1 MLTYPFNESSWH
13 FPLFE
18 VCLSIQVL
26 CVDVAEAVFVRRP
39 QDQDVGG
46 DHLVAGQVNQIADPD
61 IGPQTFAV
69 SAQRAEKTNIIKLV
83 H

>member
-1 MLTYPFNESSWH
+1 MLTHSFNESSWY

-18 VCLSIQVL
+18 VCLPIQVL
-26 CVDVAEAVFVRRP
+26 CVDVAEAVFVRWP

-69 SAQRAEKTNIIKLV
+69 SAQRAEKTNIIKLE